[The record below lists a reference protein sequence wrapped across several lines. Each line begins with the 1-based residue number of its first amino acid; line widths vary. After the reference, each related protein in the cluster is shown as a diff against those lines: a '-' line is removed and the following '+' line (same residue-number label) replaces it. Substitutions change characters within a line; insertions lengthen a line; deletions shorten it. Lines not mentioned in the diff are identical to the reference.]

1 MAVKTRTKGI
11 IAIGG
16 ALLALA
22 IATIGGFEG
31 RRTTAYQDVVGVWT
45 ICDGITAGVKKGD
58 TKSPAECDA
67 LLKATIEQTEA
78 ALDKCLTVE
87 VPGKTKVA
95 VVSWAYNVGT
105 VAACKS
111 TLVRLANAGRFEEAC
126 RQLPRWNKG
135 GKPLRPIRGLTERRA
150 SEMAMCLEGLRVD
163 AATQPTHA
171 RAAWTWWL
179 WIVAGFAAV
188 AGAAWLFYRL
198 RRPKVAS

>member
-1 MAVKTRTKGI
+1 MATKTRTKGL
-11 IAIGG
+11 IALGG
-16 ALLALA
+16 VLLALA

-45 ICDGITAGVKKGD
+45 ICDGITAGVEKGD
-58 TKSPAECDA
+58 TKTPAECDA
-67 LLKATIEQTEA
+67 LLKATIERTEA

-95 VVSWAYNVGT
+95 LVSWAYNVGT

-111 TLVRLANAGRFEEAC
+111 TLVRLANAGQLEDAC

-135 GKPLRPIRGLTERRA
+135 GRPLREILGLTKRRLA
-150 SEMAMCLEGLRVD
+150 EMAMCLDGLKTES
-163 AATQPTHA
+163 AAQPSAT
-171 RAAWTWWL
+171 RAGWAWWL
-179 WIVAGFAAV
+179 WLGGGLAAV

-198 RRPKVAS
+198 RKPKAVA

>member
-58 TKSPAECDA
+58 TRSPAECDA
-67 LLKATIEQTEA
+67 LLKATVERTEA
-78 ALDKCLTVE
+78 ALDKCLTVD

-95 VVSWAYNVGT
+95 LVSWGYNVGT
-105 VAACKS
+105 VAACGS
-111 TLVRLANAGRFEEAC
+111 TLVRLANAGRLDEAC

-135 GKPLRPIRGLTERRA
+135 GRPLREILGLTKRRLA
-150 SEMAMCLEGLRVD
+150 EMAMCLDGLKAG
-163 AATQPTHA
+163 AADQPTQA
-171 RAAWTWWL
+171 RAGWAWWA

-188 AGAAWLFYRL
+188 GGAAWLWYRL
-198 RRPKVAS
+198 RRPKAAG